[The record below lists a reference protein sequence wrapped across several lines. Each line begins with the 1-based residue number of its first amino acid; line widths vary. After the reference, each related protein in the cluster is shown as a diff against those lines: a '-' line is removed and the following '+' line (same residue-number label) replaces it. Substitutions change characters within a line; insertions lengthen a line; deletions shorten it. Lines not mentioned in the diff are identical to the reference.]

1 MTRTLTLRSLDI
13 PSIHKFGIGFDSMF
27 DELMRSHDLQSNTSY
42 PPYNVVKHNENSFSI
57 ELAVAGF
64 KEGDIEVVLE
74 KNQLSVKGNKAKTI
88 SDLDSEIVYLVHG
101 ISSRSFERTFTLAE
115 HVSVSGAA
123 TEAGILTINLER
135 VIPEESKPKKIQI
148 SYTK

>member
-1 MTRTLTLRSLDI
+1 MTRTLSLRSLDI

-123 TEAGILTINLER
+123 TEAGILTISLER
-135 VIPEESKPKKIQI
+135 VIPEESKPKSIAI
-148 SYTK
+148 TYTK

>member
-115 HVSVSGAA
+115 HVSVSGAV

-135 VIPEESKPKKIQI
+135 VVPEESKPKKIEI

>member
-1 MTRTLTLRSLDI
+1 MTRTLSLRSLDI